1 MLVLKGSHCCF
12 SRSNFGECLKPT
24 SLVASKE
31 EKKKIK
37 QENNVKMLDWSLVP
51 DLGERK
57 GFLFENLEM
66 QDASKYKGG

>member
-1 MLVLKGSHCCF
+1 MFKANQLSGLQG
-12 SRSNFGECLKPT
+12 G
-24 SLVASKE
+24 
-31 EKKKIK
+31 KKKIK